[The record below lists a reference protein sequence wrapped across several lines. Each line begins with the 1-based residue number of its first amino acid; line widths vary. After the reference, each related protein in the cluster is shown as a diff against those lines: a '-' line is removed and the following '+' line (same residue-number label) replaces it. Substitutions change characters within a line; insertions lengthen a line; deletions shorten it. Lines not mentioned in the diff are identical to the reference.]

1 MTYEKI
7 ERDEYEMS
15 VAEYLRPAVA
25 DEECID
31 VHITHTP
38 AGDAP
43 GDLKIFVGSVD
54 APFDL
59 AGRQPIESKALDD
72 DSTLNIYE
80 MPDGVEALV
89 IHHPPQS
96 PPISVSFFSIELH
109 DWPTVGS
116 VEEDLGPRFKK
127 ALRLLLEACLEARGA
142 DEERESVF
150 FERVEACERRRKD
163 EKREAETGEEIAGAE
178 ANPARN
184 QSPRE
189 EAENA

>member
-25 DEECID
+25 DEEYID
-31 VHITHTP
+31 VHISHTL
-38 AGDAP
+38 AEDAP

-80 MPDGVEALV
+80 IPGGVEALV
-89 IHHPPQS
+89 IHHPPQR

-109 DWPTVGS
+109 DWPTERS

-142 DEERESVF
+142 HEERWSTL
-150 FERVEACERRRKD
+150 FE
-163 EKREAETGEEIAGAE
+163 GAE
-178 ANPARN
+178 A
-184 QSPRE
+184 RE
-189 EAENA
+189 GGRKDCDTDCHP

>member
-1 MTYEKI
+1 MTYEMN

-25 DEECID
+25 DKEYID
-31 VHITHTP
+31 VHISHTL
-38 AGDAP
+38 AEDAP

-80 MPDGVEALV
+80 MPGGVEALV

-109 DWPTVGS
+109 DWPTGRS
-116 VEEDLGPRFKK
+116 VEEDLGPQFKK
-127 ALRLLLEACLEARGA
+127 ALRLLLEACLEARDAAPGLPESA
-142 DEERESVF
+142 LEAKEARETRDAS
-150 FERVEACERRRKD
+150 D
-163 EKREAETGEEIAGAE
+163 G
-178 ANPARN
+178 RN
-184 QSPRE
+184 D
-189 EAENA
+189 